1 MILWRVLTE
10 VFERGQS
17 SFAELHLIEDYQ
29 SLLLDDGLTCD
40 VGQNWNQIIG
50 ADVFLKSLVQLGI
63 GLKIEIGD
71 VFVVCAPELQ
81 DGVRLTDLSCTLQ
94 NKGLAVLV
102 LFPHF
107 QEANDFSIHN
117 ATSLKVLS
125 VV

>member
-29 SLLLDDGLTCD
+29 GLLLDDGLTCD

-81 DGVRLTDLSCTLQ
+81 MEYVLPTCLAPCKIR
-94 NKGLAVLV
+94 GLRCSSS
-102 LFPHF
+102 FH
-107 QEANDFSIHN
+107 
-117 ATSLKVLS
+117 TSRKLMIFLYIMQPP
-125 VV
+125 